1 MIFLIKKNNFLFV
14 SKQVIWLMK
23 YLLQTIVFS
32 FFMSGI
38 VAAQTPAATIP
49 EFTFLKFNKTV
60 FTNKDLTTGKI
71 LFFVFFDTE
80 CDHCQHAIEY
90 LNQHQKELDKAAVYL
105 ISIDGQE
112 KVTVFLNK
120 HGKNL
125 VSKKNILLL
134 QDTQNEFILK
144 FKPRKYPSLFLY
156 SAQKKLIL
164 YDDDEK
170 KLPNYLEKIKSY
182 RK

>member
-1 MIFLIKKNNFLFV
+1 VIFLIKKNNFLFV
-14 SKQVIWLMK
+14 SKQVIWRMK
-23 YLLQTIVFS
+23 YLLQTIVLS

-38 VAAQTPAATIP
+38 AAAQTPAATIP
-49 EFTFLKFNKTV
+49 GFTFFKFNKTA
-60 FTNKDLTTGKI
+60 FTNKDLASGKI
-71 LFFVFFDTE
+71 VFFVFFDTE

-105 ISIDGQE
+105 ISVDGRE
-112 KVTVFLNK
+112 KVAAFLSK
-120 HGKNL
+120 HGSNL
-125 VSKKNILLL
+125 NGKKNILLL

-156 SAQKKLIL
+156 SPQKKLML

-170 KLPNYLEKIKSY
+170 KLPVFLQQIKTS
-182 RK
+182 K